1 MAVRKR
7 KVSTFDI
14 IIVLF
19 MIFMIFITLYPMYY
33 VVISS
38 ISDLKALT
46 RHVGFLWKPLE
57 PLNLTAYKAL
67 LSSREVLLG
76 FKNTCIQLGLGL
88 VVNMVMTTLGA
99 YFLSLKTPMLKLP
112 VNFMIIFTMYF
123 SGGMVPSY
131 LNMRDLGLLNSV
143 WSLVLPGAIGTANLI
158 MLRTAF
164 NSIPDSLTESAK
176 LDGASD
182 LTILTRVLIP
192 LSKATLAVLVLYYG
206 VGHWNSWFNASI
218 YLRDRDLY
226 PLQLVAR
233 NILILGNDGEF
244 MGEVGMLEESEY
256 SEVIKNTM
264 VVISTVPILALYPFL
279 QKYFVKGVMVGA
291 LKG

>member
-7 KVSTFDI
+7 KVSVFDVI
-14 IIVLF
+14 NVLF
-19 MIFMIFITLYPMYY
+19 MIFIIFITLYPMYY

-46 RHVGFLWKPLE
+46 RHDGFLWKPLE
-57 PLNLTAYKAL
+57 PLNLSAYKAL
-67 LSSREVLLG
+67 LSSKEVLGG
-76 FKNTCIQLGLGL
+76 FKNTLIQLGLGL
-88 VVNMVMTTLGA
+88 AVNMVMTTLGA
-99 YFLSLKTPMLKLP
+99 YFLSLKTPMFKLP

-123 SGGMVPSY
+123 SGGMVPAY
-131 LNMRDLGLLNSV
+131 LNMKDLGLLNSV

-206 VGHWNSWFNASI
+206 VGHWNSWFSASI

-233 NILILGNDGEF
+233 NILILGDDGSF

-256 SEVIKNTM
+256 SDVIKNAM

>member
-7 KVSTFDI
+7 KVSVFDI

-19 MIFMIFITLYPMYY
+19 MIFIIFITLYPMYY

-88 VVNMVMTTLGA
+88 AVNMVMTTLGA
-99 YFLSLKTPMLKLP
+99 YFLSLKTPMFKLP

-123 SGGMVPSY
+123 SGGMVPGY

-206 VGHWNSWFNASI
+206 VGHWNSWFSASI

-233 NILILGNDGEF
+233 NILILGNDGSF

-256 SEVIKNTM
+256 SEVIKNAM

>member
-88 VVNMVMTTLGA
+88 VVNMIMTTLGA

-143 WSLVLPGAIGTANLI
+143 WALVLPGAIGTANLI

>member
-206 VGHWNSWFNASI
+206 VGHWNSWFSASI

-233 NILILGNDGEF
+233 NILILGNDGSF

-256 SEVIKNTM
+256 SEVIKNAM

>member
-264 VVISTVPILALYPFL
+264 VVLVQFRFWLCTPSFRNIS
-279 QKYFVKGVMVGA
+279 
-291 LKG
+291 

>member
-7 KVSTFDI
+7 KVSVFDI
-14 IIVLF
+14 INVLF
-19 MIFMIFITLYPMYY
+19 MIFIIFITLYPMYY

-46 RHVGFLWKPLE
+46 RHDGFLWKPLE
-57 PLNLTAYKAL
+57 PLNLSAYKAL
-67 LSSREVLLG
+67 LSSKEVLGG
-76 FKNTCIQLGLGL
+76 FKNTLIQLGLGL
-88 VVNMVMTTLGA
+88 AVNMVMTTLGA
-99 YFLSLKTPMLKLP
+99 YFLSLKTPMFKLP

-123 SGGMVPSY
+123 SGGMVPAY

-164 NSIPDSLTESAK
+164 NSIPDSLTESAM

-206 VGHWNSWFNASI
+206 VGHWNSWFSASI

-233 NILILGNDGEF
+233 NILILGDDGSF

-256 SEVIKNTM
+256 SDVIKNAM